1 MLFSIKWLEEFLKTE
16 IDVENLE
23 KLCLNLGLEV
33 EDRTSYAPHDIV
45 IGKIMSIITHPRQ
58 KNLSVLNVKTRK
70 NIQIVTAAKNVEKDD
85 LILVVPAGGK
95 LNENPVTE
103 KNFSGMKSEG
113 VLVSEQELGLA
124 ESSTG
129 VIVLDRGIP
138 GATFT
143 SCFDD
148 LVVEIS
154 TTPNRPDWLSV
165 EGIAREISGSLGIDY
180 SKLNS
185 LERLHDPRQ
194 NNRTGNLKIKITDI
208 SGCPRYTGRIFSEAR
223 IGESPF
229 WLKWR
234 LHCMG
239 MTSIN
244 NVVDITNLIML
255 FTGQPLHP
263 FDLDLLKDDIIIRRA
278 TANEKFVT
286 LDGTIL
292 KLSREDLVIA
302 DRDGA
307 VALAGII
314 GAKRAQISGVTK
326 NVLLESAYFDSK
338 RIGHTARRLGIMTD
352 ASTRFE
358 RGADMAIVDAASAM
372 AGALFEE
379 HTGCRETEFTG
390 QGKKAIPKKVRFS
403 LGRLN
408 EIIALDLSAKQIKEI
423 LGKINIK
430 ITGTKSLT
438 AKIPHFRRDLHI
450 EEDIYEEVARVY
462 GYMRIPEI
470 EPVRWSG
477 HVQINKTLVYEDTV
491 RNFLIGYGFDET
503 CNLSLMSSK
512 LLAKFGY
519 EQFVSIKN
527 PLNER
532 FDALRPT
539 LLFGLLDSLN
549 YNLSKGSRSL
559 MLFEIGNILLSRQ
572 PYQERMLGAIM
583 GGDRFGDFWQQHD
596 GRLGYYDA
604 KGVVESVFRVLHL
617 TDMGFKPMTRQGF
630 KQAVLIQ
637 ASGKELGSLGVL
649 DGALCKEP
657 YYFFELK
664 LEPLWSMIEETFYL
678 PPPRFPANTRDL
690 SFITDVTVQVPDMA
704 GVISKVGG
712 PILERVVLFDYYKGK
727 NLPPT
732 KKSLGFRLHFRAPDR
747 TLTDKEV
754 DIFVKRITEVMSKT
768 FNASLRT
775 KEQSWTS

>member
-1 MLFSIKWLEEFLKTE
+1 MLFSVKWLEEFLKTK
-16 IDVENLE
+16 IDIDNLE
-23 KLCLNLGLEV
+23 KLCLTLGLEI
-33 EDRTSYAPHDIV
+33 EGQTSHASHDIV
-45 IGKIMSIITHPRQ
+45 IGKIMSIIAHPRQ
-58 KNLSVLNVKTRK
+58 KNLNILKVKTRK
-70 NIQIVTAAKNVEKDD
+70 NIQIVTAAKNVRKDD

-95 LNENPVTE
+95 LNDNVVTE
-103 KNFSGMKSEG
+103 KNFSGTKSEG
-113 VLVSEQELGLA
+113 VLVSEQELGIA

-129 VIVLDRGIP
+129 VVVLDRGKP
-138 GATFT
+138 GADFATY
-143 SCFDD
+143 FDD
-148 LVVEIS
+148 LVVEIK

-180 SKLNS
+180 SKLSS
-185 LERLHDPRQ
+185 LERLYDPRQ
-194 NNRTGNLKIKITDI
+194 NNRTGNFIIKIADMN
-208 SGCPRYTGRIFSEAR
+208 GCPRYTGRVFDEVR

-229 WLKWR
+229 WLRWR

-239 MTSIN
+239 MKSIN

-255 FTGQPLHP
+255 LTGQPLHP
-263 FDLDLLKDDIIIRRA
+263 FDLDLLKGGIFIRRA
-278 TANEKFVT
+278 NADEKFVT
-286 LDGTIL
+286 LDGTTL
-292 KLSREDLVIA
+292 KLCTDDLVIA
-302 DRDGA
+302 DRDGP

-314 GAKRAQISGVTK
+314 GAKHAQISGVTK

-379 HTGCRETEFTG
+379 YTGCHETEFIG
-390 QGKKAIPKKVRFS
+390 QGKKATPKRVRFS

-408 EIIALDLSAKQIKEI
+408 EIIALDLSVKHVKEI
-423 LGKINIK
+423 LKKISIQV
-430 ITGTKSLT
+430 TGTKSLT

-450 EEDIYEEVARVY
+450 EEDIHEEVARVY
-462 GYMRIPEI
+462 GYMKIPET
-470 EPVRWSG
+470 EPTRWSG
-477 HVQINKTLVYEDTV
+477 YVQINKPLVYEDTV
-491 RNFLIGYGFDET
+491 RNYLVGQGFDET
-503 CNLSLMSSK
+503 YNLSLMSSK
-512 LLAKFGY
+512 LLAQFGY
-519 EQFVSIKN
+519 EQFVRIKN

-549 YNLSKGSRSL
+549 YNLSKGGRSL

-572 PYQERMLGAIM
+572 PHQERMLGAMI
-583 GGDRFGDFWQQHD
+583 GGNRFQDFWQQHD
-596 GRLGYYDA
+596 DRIGYYDA
-604 KGVVESVFRVLHL
+604 KGVVESICRVLHL
-617 TDMGFKPMTRQGF
+617 TDISFKPLTKAGF
-630 KQAVLIQ
+630 KQAVTIHV
-637 ASGKELGSLGVL
+637 SGKELGFLGVL
-649 DGALCKEP
+649 DSTLCKEP

-664 LEPLWSMIEETFYL
+664 LEPLWSMTEDTFYM

-690 SFITDVTVQVPDMA
+690 SFITDATVQVPDMA
-704 GVISKVGG
+704 GVISRVGG

-754 DIFVKRITEVMSKT
+754 DIFVKKITEVMLKT
-768 FNASLRT
+768 FSASLRT